1 MQDVLSAKNMAN
13 CDKATIESGTP
24 SVVLM
29 QRAAKSIF
37 DAHDFKGKIY
47 IICGKGN
54 NGGDGV
60 ALADIMTDKGMEPF
74 VYLIDENISQDSK
87 YFYDRLTAKGYA
99 KIYGISEC
107 DYDADIIV
115 DCIFGTGFKGEP
127 KGIYAQVIEC
137 INKSRAYKISADIP
151 SGLNADNG
159 RFTLCVKADKTVS
172 MQFAKSGHYLND
184 GKDMTG
190 KLIVADIGIGL
201 VKQEYKLIEKQDVKA
216 LFPPRKANT
225 HKGSYGKSA
234 LLGGC
239 TNYAGALKLANT
251 GLCALRSG
259 GGLNMLIVPK
269 SLVPVYAQAVNES
282 TLYPMTDK
290 DGYMLFDKSEID
302 KALKGVDCL
311 AIGMGIGGN
320 YEENHK
326 IVEYI
331 IKNYAISVIIDADG
345 LNSLALNPDILKDAN
360 AKILITPHVKE
371 MSRLTREQVSQILDD
386 PINTAK
392 DFADKYGITV
402 LLKGATTVVTD
413 GREVYLI
420 ANGGAELSK
429 GGSGDVLSGVIA
441 GLVSQGNTLI
451 KSAYAGAYLTAYTAK
466 KLVEEYSQYGVLP
479 SDVAKAVAQLI
490 KEDYHQYKEYRI

>member
-1 MQDVLSAKNMAN
+1 MQDVVSANNMAN
-13 CDKATIESGTP
+13 CDRAMIEKGTP

-29 QRAAKSIF
+29 QRAAQSIF
-37 DAHDFKGKIY
+37 NAHEFKGKIY
-47 IICGKGN
+47 IVCGKGN

-60 ALADIMTDKGMEPF
+60 ALADIMTDRGLQPC

-87 YFYDRLTAKGYA
+87 YFYDRLTSKGYA
-99 KIYGISEC
+99 KIYSVSEC

-115 DCIFGTGFKGEP
+115 DCVFGTGFKGEP
-127 KGIYAQVIEC
+127 KGVYADVIER

-151 SGLNADNG
+151 SGLNADSG

-172 MQFAKSGHYLND
+172 MQYAKSGHYLND

-190 KLIVADIGIGL
+190 QLIVADIGIKL
-201 VKQEYKLIEKQDVKA
+201 IKQEYKLVEKQDVKT

-269 SLVPVYAQAVNES
+269 SLAPVYAQAVCEN

-320 YEENHK
+320 YEENRK

-345 LNSLALNPDILKDAN
+345 LNSLALNSDILKDAK
-360 AKILITPHVKE
+360 ADILITPHVKE
-371 MSRLTREQVSQILDD
+371 MSRLTGKQVSEILDD
-386 PINTAK
+386 PINAAK
-392 DFADKYGITV
+392 DFANKYGITV

-441 GLVSQGNTLI
+441 GLVSQGHTLI
-451 KSAYAGAYLTAYTAK
+451 ESAYAGAYLTAYAAK
-466 KLVEEYSQYGVLP
+466 KLVDEYSQYGVLP
-479 SDVAKAVAQLI
+479 SDVAKSVAQIL
-490 KEDYHQYKEYRI
+490 KEN